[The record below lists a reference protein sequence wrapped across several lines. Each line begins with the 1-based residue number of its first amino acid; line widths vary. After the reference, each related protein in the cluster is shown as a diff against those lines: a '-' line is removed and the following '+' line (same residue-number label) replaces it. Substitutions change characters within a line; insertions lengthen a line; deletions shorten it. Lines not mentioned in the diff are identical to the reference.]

1 MRSEMNS
8 WRNIDSDYPLPLY
21 DCPKKKKIYKICH
34 APNVAHVGK
43 VNSNRVFCFFSPLFL
58 FCIKCPPCRAVLPAW
73 LKKRVAMAPVQTTAT
88 ATALAMAKAMLHFV
102 ASLFT
107 FLMRLSWLKPMGQRT
122 LAGFVLAGLPSLPSR
137 LPACPPDC
145 LTKSSAEQAGPGQA
159 SPVVGQA
166 TTCNANGV
174 YIEQ

>member
-1 MRSEMNS
+1 MSTLSRSAQ
-8 WRNIDSDYPLPLY
+8 
-21 DCPKKKKIYKICH
+21 CCQH
-34 APNVAHVGK
+34 GK
-43 VNSNRVFCFFSPLFL
+43 
-58 FCIKCPPCRAVLPAW
+58 
-73 LKKRVAMAPVQTTAT
+73 KKRVAMAPVQTTAT
-88 ATALAMAKAMLHFV
+88 ALAMAIAIAMLHFV

-122 LAGFVLAGLPSLPSR
+122 LAGFASCSTESWPGYLLY
-137 LPACPPDC
+137 LPACPLPDC

-174 YIEQ
+174 YIE